1 MDVPYNWSDFGL
13 DLQDTATYRNRS
25 MVEVNTAD
33 TYDEDLTPFEGG
45 LADLKMWMPRKLR
58 TSDDW
63 LENSRNYVGHIEL
76 HKPIIR
82 VECVNDI
89 FRILKIHFLDDNRQV
104 SLSRP
109 TTFSIGDEELSTHQI
124 EEILENLPEM
134 LIEGDNAGL
143 SHNVIS
149 SPSNMLLHVLPVP
162 SMAVRSSIWLKL
174 DEETGDILDTS
185 KAIHYDPLKD
195 NYKKVFGY
203 IDPSNIVR
211 SDDDLTHKLVDVLR
225 INQRLLENITINAP
239 QQIIDDLGELLQ
251 YHVTTYIDNS
261 TLGIPP
267 ARHRS
272 ERSLKLVASRIR
284 HKPDI
289 SDDVEKYIDNID
301 NLFLEYT
308 NRSNDEQV
316 DHELLEEFEWF
327 LRDWDKYRKRWLQ
340 FLAVKLE
347 DERGHRLADV
357 HISPNANLKPIN
369 KSNIT
374 DGVEKY
380 IDKNKKSKKDS
391 VEPTLIIDGEVVV
404 NEVEEVRFDQI
415 KGLDPLITWLQ
426 RQGQTFSPEA
436 YEHFQKYPSK
446 GVLLTGVPGCGKSMI
461 GKAIAHEWGLGYH
474 RVMPDEMKGMYIGES
489 EGAMRKLLNHLK
501 DKAPIVCFI
510 DEAEKFLGQETGSI
524 RGAGSVV
531 RDAVEGMLLQFMQ
544 DDDSGVFFVFTANDF
559 DKLSPALIDRFNERW
574 FVDLPNGEAR
584 KDVIISNFTDEEI
597 ESFDIGE
604 LTKLSRGYSG
614 RDIINAISEAKINAF
629 TDGKRKV
636 NAQDILEIFKNKTPT
651 STLHSTKIKA
661 LRDLCSEG
669 KFRRAN
675 TVSKKSGDGAG
686 DVNHIPGYE

>member
-33 TYDEDLTPFEGG
+33 TYDEDLMPIDGG
-45 LADLKMWMPRKLR
+45 LVDLKMWMPRKLH
-58 TSDDW
+58 TPDDW

-104 SLSRP
+104 SLDRP

-149 SPSNMLLHVLPVP
+149 SPSNMLLHILPVP
-162 SMAVRSSIWLKL
+162 SMTVRPSIGLKL
-174 DEETGDILDTS
+174 DEETGDVVDTYT
-185 KAIHYDPLKD
+185 YDPLKD
-195 NYKKVFGY
+195 NFKKLFG
-203 IDPSNIVR
+203 DVDSSNIVC
-211 SDDDLTHKLVDVLR
+211 SEDDLTHKLVDVLR

-267 ARHRS
+267 ARYRS
-272 ERSLKLVASRIR
+272 GRPLKNVAHRIR
-284 HKPDI
+284 HEPDI

-301 NLFLEYT
+301 DLFLEYT
-308 NRSNDEQV
+308 NRSNDEPV
-316 DHELLEEFEWF
+316 DNELLEEFDWF

-340 FLAVKLE
+340 SLAVKLE
-347 DERGHRLADV
+347 DEGGHRLADHPPV
-357 HISPNANLKPIN
+357 TTQIKMKKEY

-374 DGVEKY
+374 DGDAKY
-380 IDKNKKSKKDS
+380 IDKDKKSKKDS
-391 VEPTLIIDGEVVV
+391 VEPTLVIDGEVVV

-436 YEHFQKYPSK
+436 YECFGEYPSK

-474 RVMPDEMKGMYIGES
+474 RVMPDQMVGRLVGDNEK
-489 EGAMRKLLNHLK
+489 AMRKLLDELK

-510 DEAEKFLGQETGSI
+510 DEAEKFLGQVRRTASYGSAD
-524 RGAGSVV
+524 AG
-531 RDAVEGMLLQFMQ
+531 RDSSEGMFLQFMQ
-544 DDDSGVFFVFTANDF
+544 DDNSGVFFVFTANDF

-584 KDVIISNFTDEEI
+584 KDIIISNFTDKEI
-597 ESFDIGE
+597 EGFDIDE
-604 LTKLSRGYSG
+604 LTKLSRRYSG
-614 RDIINAISEAKINAF
+614 RDIKSTISEAKVNAF
-629 TDGKRKV
+629 VDDNREV
-636 NAQDILEIFKNKTPT
+636 NAQDIIEVFKNKTPT
-651 STLHSTKIKA
+651 SSIHSSKIKA

-669 KFRRAN
+669 KFRLAN
-675 TVSKKSGDGAG
+675 TISKKPGDGAG
-686 DVNHIPGYE
+686 DGNHIPGYE